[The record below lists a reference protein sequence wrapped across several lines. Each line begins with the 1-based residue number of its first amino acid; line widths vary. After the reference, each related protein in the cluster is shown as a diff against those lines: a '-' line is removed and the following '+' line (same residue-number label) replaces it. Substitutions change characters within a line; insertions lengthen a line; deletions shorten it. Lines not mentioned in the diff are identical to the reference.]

1 MVTLI
6 TAYTDGDA
14 PDHNVP
20 VFDFVLAN
28 EADTYNDPT
37 EISQVKDV
45 MWLGGRR
52 QETGRRLL
60 VYVHY
65 RFH

>member
-45 MWLGGRR
+45 M
-52 QETGRRLL
+52 
-60 VYVHY
+60 
-65 RFH
+65 